1 VSETRKRFRAL
12 IAARKTIVMPG
23 AYDALS
29 ARIIER
35 EGFQAAAAGGY
46 AALGSMLAEADMGQ
60 SNMRDMAD
68 HYARVCGAV
77 DIPVLVDADTGFGGV
92 HNVRQMVRAFE
103 AAGAAC
109 LLMSDQVFPN
119 RCAYIPG
126 KQVIPVED
134 MLAKV
139 KAALDARQDSNLVI
153 CARTDAA
160 AVLGKDVAI
169 ERACLFAE
177 AGADAVKPQQMDRR
191 EDVERILR
199 EVPAPYFATLS
210 QAAGKHP
217 LDLDDFRELG
227 VPAVSLPSTA
237 LFAAVAAVRKVMAGV
252 KRTGSLRAVQA
263 DVCTLEDYYEIV
275 GLGPMNQR
283 EESYLAAARDLV
295 K

>member
-1 VSETRKRFRAL
+1 
-12 IAARKTIVMPG
+12 
-23 AYDALS
+23 
-29 ARIIER
+29 
-35 EGFQAAAAGGY
+35 
-46 AALGSMLAEADMGQ
+46 
-60 SNMRDMAD
+60 
-68 HYARVCGAV
+68 
-77 DIPVLVDADTGFGGV
+77 
-92 HNVRQMVRAFE
+92 
-103 AAGAAC
+103 
-109 LLMSDQVFPN
+109 
-119 RCAYIPG
+119 
-126 KQVIPVED
+126 
-134 MLAKV
+134 
-139 KAALDARQDSNLVI
+139 
-153 CARTDAA
+153 
-160 AVLGKDVAI
+160 
-169 ERACLFAE
+169 
-177 AGADAVKPQQMDRR
+177 MDRR

>member
-1 VSETRKRFRAL
+1 MSEIRKRFREL
-12 IAARKTIVMPG
+12 VAAKETLVMPG

-29 ARIIER
+29 ARIIEG
-35 EGFQAAAAGGY
+35 EGFLAAAAGGY

-77 DIPVLVDADTGFGGV
+77 NIPVLVDADTGFGGV

-103 AAGAAC
+103 AAGAAGI
-109 LLMSDQVFPN
+109 LISDQVFPN

-126 KQVIPVED
+126 KQVIPIDE
-134 MLAKV
+134 MLAKLR
-139 KAALDARQDSNLVI
+139 AALDARRDSDFVI
-153 CARTDAA
+153 CARTDSAK
-160 AVLGKDVAI
+160 VLGPDTAI

-177 AGADAVKPQQMDRR
+177 AGADAVKPQQMDTH
-191 EDVERILR
+191 EEIQRILR
-199 EVPAPYFATLS
+199 EVPKPFFATLS

-217 LDLDDFRELG
+217 LDLEDFRALG

-237 LFAAVAAVRKVMAGV
+237 LFAAVAGVRKAMAGV
-252 KRTGSLRAVQA
+252 KRSGSLRAVQS
-263 DVCTLEDYYEIV
+263 DLVSLDDYYEIV
-275 GLGPMNQR
+275 GLREMSRR
-283 EESYLAAARDLV
+283 EESYLSSARDLV